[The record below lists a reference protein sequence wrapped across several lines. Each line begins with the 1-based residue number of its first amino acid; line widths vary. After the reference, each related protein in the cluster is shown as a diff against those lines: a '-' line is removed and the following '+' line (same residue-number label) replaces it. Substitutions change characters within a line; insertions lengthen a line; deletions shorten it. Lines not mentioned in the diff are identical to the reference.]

1 MVKAIDFEKSLKRL
15 EKIVQ
20 ELEQGDLQLDQA
32 LKRYEEGVE
41 LARVCSKTLKEA
53 RVRVEKLV
61 KKEGILTTEQFQ
73 PEEEISEKE
82 PSAI

>member
-82 PSAI
+82 SSAI